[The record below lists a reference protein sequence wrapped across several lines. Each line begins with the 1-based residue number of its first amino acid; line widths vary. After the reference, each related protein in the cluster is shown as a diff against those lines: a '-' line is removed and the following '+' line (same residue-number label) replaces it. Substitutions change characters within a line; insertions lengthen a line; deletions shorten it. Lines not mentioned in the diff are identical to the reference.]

1 MANQQQSKFD
11 LRPLV
16 EAIDTMK
23 QKITLL
29 TNDQRLGMSN
39 VFCFS
44 SGASHDFCMCS
55 QKQANGPN
63 GQAQPS
69 GVNSAESG
77 ICETEQHEVLAT
89 QTKTI
94 KGPEWELEQGQGGN
108 GPGNSRIGNDG
119 LLRRA
124 DNEKAR
130 RKVWWGTLFQV

>member
-1 MANQQQSKFD
+1 MFTKTSK
-11 LRPLV
+11 R
-16 EAIDTMK
+16 A
-23 QKITLL
+23 
-29 TNDQRLGMSN
+29 
-39 VFCFS
+39 
-44 SGASHDFCMCS
+44 
-55 QKQANGPN
+55 N

-108 GPGNSRIGNDG
+108 GQEIPRIGNDG

-130 RKVWWGTLFQV
+130 RKMWWGTLFQV

>member
-1 MANQQQSKFD
+1 
-11 LRPLV
+11 
-16 EAIDTMK
+16 
-23 QKITLL
+23 
-29 TNDQRLGMSN
+29 MSN
-39 VFCFS
+39 VS
-44 SGASHDFCMCS
+44 ASLLVLHDFYMCS
-55 QKQANGPN
+55 QKQAKRAN

-94 KGPEWELEQGQGGN
+94 KGPSGNWNKGQGEMGQEI
-108 GPGNSRIGNDG
+108 PRIGNDG

-130 RKVWWGTLFQV
+130 RKMWWGTLFQV